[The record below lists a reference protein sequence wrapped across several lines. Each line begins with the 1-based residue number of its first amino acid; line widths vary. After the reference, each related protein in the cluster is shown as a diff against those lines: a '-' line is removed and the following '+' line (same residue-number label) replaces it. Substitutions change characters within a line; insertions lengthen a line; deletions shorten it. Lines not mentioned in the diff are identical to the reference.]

1 VISPSVRRFAPRASV
16 GAQFR
21 LKRRILYLISSLAQ
35 GGAQRHLL
43 ELIRFLD
50 RDRYEVAICALNGKN
65 HFGADLPPG
74 EPAYQLGS
82 PVFWNPV
89 AFRRLVAAVKA
100 FHPDILHCY
109 MNDGNL
115 WGRFASRFHRPPA
128 VLTSVH
134 LDDMDPVHRFWER
147 RLHPW
152 TDRVV
157 AHSRS
162 IERLLVEDLDVPA
175 SKVTVIA
182 NGVDVDRFAVVTADA
197 RQAGRRAH
205 ALADDAFVALM
216 PARIAEQKNQDLVLE
231 ALGTLKK
238 QNKLPASFCLL
249 LAGAISSRSLS
260 RKVDHLIAR
269 HELGEQVRRLGAVK
283 DMPGLFAATDVVL
296 MPSRTEAS
304 PIAALEGLAA
314 GIPVLISDTS
324 NTDEVVI
331 PGRHGWQVKAND
343 RAELERAL
351 EVVLATSPAERAAL
365 GRAGRTHVEARF
377 TNARVGRDFASLYA
391 SLLSSP

>member
-1 VISPSVRRFAPRASV
+1 MRRFAPRASV

>member
-1 VISPSVRRFAPRASV
+1 MSRHEPSPGLFGRDTV
-16 GAQFR
+16 
-21 LKRRILYLISSLAQ
+21 KRRILFLISSLVQ

-50 RDRYEVAICALNGKN
+50 LSVYEVAICALNDRN

-74 EPAYQLGS
+74 QPAYRLGS

-89 AFRRLVAAVKA
+89 AFTRLVSALKA
-100 FHPDILHCY
+100 FRPDILHCY

-115 WGRFASRFHRPPA
+115 WGRLASRLHRPRV

-152 TDRVV
+152 TDRIV

-162 IERLLVEDLDVPA
+162 IERLLVEELGVPA
-175 SKVTVIA
+175 PKVTVIA
-182 NGVDVDRFAVVTADA
+182 NGVDVARFEIAAAEA
-197 RQAGRRAH
+197 RQAARRARG
-205 ALADDAFVALM
+205 LDDDAFVALM

-231 ALGTLKK
+231 VMGTLKARGL
-238 QNKLPASFCLL
+238 LPPGFRLL
-249 LAGAISSRSLS
+249 LAGGISSRALS
-260 RKVDHLIAR
+260 RKVDRLIAR
-269 HELGEQVRRLGAVK
+269 HDLGGQVQRLGPVK
-283 DMPGLFAATDVVL
+283 DMPTLFAATDVVL

-314 GIPVLISDTS
+314 GVPVLISDTS
-324 NTDEVVI
+324 NTDGVVV
-331 PGRHGWQVKAND
+331 PGQHGWQVKAND
-343 RAELERAL
+343 PGELERAM
-351 EVVLATSPAERAAL
+351 EAVLATTGAERAAL
-365 GRAGRTHVEARF
+365 GRAGRLHVEARF
-377 TNARVGRDFASLYA
+377 TNRRVADDFTRLYDA
-391 SLLSSP
+391 VLA